1 MAKNVSSSD
10 IAKTINKEP
19 AITPNTLTI
28 FPNVYKVSSIE
39 VDGFKFLLTSL
50 TDYSFYNLLNLSHF
64 NNAIT
69 IC

>member
-39 VDGFKFLLTSL
+39 VDGFKFLLTS
-50 TDYSFYNLLNLSHF
+50 S
-64 NNAIT
+64 
-69 IC
+69 